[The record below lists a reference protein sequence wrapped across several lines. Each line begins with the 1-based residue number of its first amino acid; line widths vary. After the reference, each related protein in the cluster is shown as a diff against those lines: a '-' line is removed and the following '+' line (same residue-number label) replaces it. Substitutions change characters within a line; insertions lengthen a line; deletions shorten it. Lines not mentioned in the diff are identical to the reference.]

1 MPTALTDSRH
11 TQPSAFPPPSLP
23 LRLNLIRRQTGKLR
37 LLDAGCR
44 EAPKCGDGLR
54 AAAVAMKLLSQHLL
68 QRFACQR
75 AFFFVLYVLLSEPTQ
90 VASLLQQQQQT
101 SAPSRLPAI
110 GRCST
115 SLTAPRSGALGVITA
130 ACTPRSGSAAFLGPP
145 CAFVLPCLETAG
157 RLRGRAVASSLAL
170 MARKR
175 ETSLSLAALRKESF
189 PEPPQGEEEAT
200 VRRRVAASASVEKR
214 EAGAPQRSSRG
225 QAAPTARISEKRGF
239 LCNEDLPN
247 HMPTPTAS
255 KRQDERRSRTP
266 KKAGHPPPGSL
277 SGGASEKL
285 LAAEK
290 MQPPSGIASQSPPLQ
305 QAPRQLSQAVQQ
317 TPLPAT
323 FREKSGAVR
332 PQQQQ
337 QLQQQLHDAPP
348 KQGLLQ
354 ESLELVS
361 WLRETQHPL
370 EAVLYGGSGG
380 EGGRRERG
388 EGGREVKE
396 GESEAGAAAASPSG
410 SNSKAA
416 FLGSEPAPARG
427 FCDVTRQQAPRRS
440 PSVLELT
447 VQPLIE
453 ADTPSVASPRLS
465 SRLAPSVQEAALV
478 ESIQRATGKDQD
490 TLLERLVQAPHGD
503 RCLGLKPP
511 SRALPITE
519 KAPFEGSA
527 VCPRHVVRWWICVTL
542 LSDSAHQEVSRWLRF
557 LSPPTATWV
566 LPVPPK
572 GEAVAAEGPFS
583 RRAAGA
589 SRLRAPP
596 STRALSCRVVGW
608 LPQRD
613 AVVVQVLG
621 AEDFWHPASGIL
633 GSKVNANSTPLPGA
647 SLSLS
652 ASAVK
657 VSGEGQ
663 GNRHL
668 HDEKTAERPP
678 ERLHA
683 LPAPAQTP
691 PTDSDHASAYDA
703 ARLFQ
708 RAERALRLEQQT
720 SRDPLLQEELLVQ
733 QEALVQKVLPQK
745 REAELAALQQLLQQH
760 PHLHAYHAH
769 LHSYPDTTQEDAVGA
784 LALLPV
790 RELEAFMR
798 VRKDW
803 NVRDDVLR
811 LYFSSVEGLE
821 GPLGRPPV
829 RWRGVSG
836 ISCRRD
842 GVPGSQG
849 QPQVDYSALLWLSIY
864 PAVPLEVAHLLLNDM
879 PVPHLAPVLRI
890 YEQRQLAEQHE
901 EHQQLLRHIQRY
913 QDDLAREQ
921 ATRKRLQEQ
930 QGSEDGSEGRSKGD
944 SEPSKQL
951 TGRGNRPSSRK
962 QDGTRPPLHR
972 IPVQPLWWAKGDWL
986 HREVRLCQLLG
997 PFFYRQLLRLR
1008 RQEEGA
1014 ASTSSKYT
1022 PLCDPR
1028 GKPFEDLTS
1037 EARGGQR
1044 KDLGENSRKG
1054 EGEGREGALAEVMF
1068 AVVALSTCPSWVAM
1082 PDRLHQLR
1090 PSFVRMYTNKLRTA
1104 LQLLKTSDYPKQGL
1118 AAYVSHEQA
1127 FARFLATADVSDEV
1141 VAARIAKSELP
1152 EEVRGLLQA
1161 FQLLRRKILDG
1172 LRRHGPVGEDAMQGS
1187 HTDPTAS
1194 PRFKKEASPA
1204 KVAIL
1209 KNEGQDGDPGFAD
1222 FGSGERG
1229 RSESPLMQL
1238 LRLHSRLRL
1247 QLRPQQRA
1255 PSLEQWQRQQQQ
1267 REQYRRSQRRPQQL
1281 QLSAAEEE
1289 ITGAPEDLPQSQ
1301 LHPLD
1306 QDEYDRVDKLADEV
1320 GQQLIDSSLVESGA
1334 APNLVGTRPSYSQAY
1349 PSGAIRKPRSFYN
1362 YMNEEFLPVLETDP
1376 DENLIRLAGGLG
1388 ATTAHELFLPLPLQ
1402 SQQD

>member
-1 MPTALTDSRH
+1 
-11 TQPSAFPPPSLP
+11 
-23 LRLNLIRRQTGKLR
+23 
-37 LLDAGCR
+37 
-44 EAPKCGDGLR
+44 
-54 AAAVAMKLLSQHLL
+54 
-68 QRFACQR
+68 
-75 AFFFVLYVLLSEPTQ
+75 
-90 VASLLQQQQQT
+90 
-101 SAPSRLPAI
+101 
-110 GRCST
+110 
-115 SLTAPRSGALGVITA
+115 
-130 ACTPRSGSAAFLGPP
+130 
-145 CAFVLPCLETAG
+145 
-157 RLRGRAVASSLAL
+157 

-370 EAVLYGGSGG
+370 EGYVISKSETTATVQLLLPAAVQQLLPPQVRIPRRLFSAQSQPQQ
-380 EGGRRERG
+380 EASAMSPVQGGRGFSEKDFPG
-388 EGGREVKE
+388 AVEGQTAD
-396 GESEAGAAAASPSG
+396 SIW
-410 SNSKAA
+410 KALHPGDA
-416 FLGSEPAPARG
+416 LKMRILGMQLQEEEQQQKPQRLG
-427 FCDVTRQQAPRRS
+427 QQAPRRS

-1037 EARGGQR
+1037 
-1044 KDLGENSRKG
+1044 
-1054 EGEGREGALAEVMF
+1054 
-1068 AVVALSTCPSWVAM
+1068 WVAM

-1104 LQLLKTSDYPKQGL
+1104 LQLLKTSDYPK
-1118 AAYVSHEQA
+1118 A

-1194 PRFKKEASPA
+1194 PH
-1204 KVAIL
+1204 
-1209 KNEGQDGDPGFAD
+1209 GDPGFAD